1 MKNNKGFTLVEL
13 LAVIVVL
20 AIILAIAVPRVI
32 SVINGAKADSF
43 KASVDMLA
51 SGLKNAVIGGTVTAG
66 GDCKATAIPGV
77 RYTTA
82 DFATC
87 TYTIVDAEAM
97 TVSVTATGASG
108 GKFGTQGSY
117 TSTR

>member
-1 MKNNKGFTLVEL
+1 MKNNKGFTLIEL

-32 SVINGAKADSF
+32 SVINGAKGDSF

-51 SGLKNAVIGGTVTAG
+51 SGLKNAVIGGTVTANG
-66 GDCKATAIPGV
+66 NCVSTPIPGV

-82 DFATC
+82 DYGTC
-87 TYTIVDAEAM
+87 TYTVNTTTMA
-97 TVSVTATGASG
+97 VSVTATGASG
-108 GKFGTQGSY
+108 GKFGNQLSY
-117 TSTR
+117 TSNR

>member
-1 MKNNKGFTLVEL
+1 MKNNKGFTLIEL

-32 SVINGAKADSF
+32 SVINGAKGDSF

-66 GDCKATAIPGV
+66 GNCVSTPIPGV

-82 DFATC
+82 DYATC
-87 TYTIVDAEAM
+87 TYSVDTAAM

-108 GKFGTQGSY
+108 GKFGTQDPY
-117 TSTR
+117 TSNR